1 MALVSVK
8 QALKDAQAGGYALAL
23 FDTYD
28 MQATDGIFQAFE
40 EKRAHAFIGLYDR
53 FFEQPNAAAN
63 VAYIREAAASTK
75 VPVSLM
81 LDHGASFE
89 QCIRAISLGF
99 TDVMFDGSKLPL
111 EENIAQTKLVVRA
124 ARAVGVAVEAELG
137 HVGSGN
143 EYQSF
148 GAKRAGFTDPAVV
161 ERFAAETG
169 VDFLA
174 VAIGTAHGVYQ
185 GEPHLDLE
193 LLDAIR
199 RRVEVPLVMHGGSG
213 LSDAQFR
220 SAIEHGI
227 AKINVATELFMTSA
241 KRIVDAARAK
251 DLSYFE
257 IARLAS
263 GTFCERCGHYIDLF
277 GEAGRV

>member
-1 MALVSVK
+1 MRPSW
-8 QALKDAQAGGYALAL
+8 G
-23 FDTYD
+23 TS
-28 MQATDGIFQAFE
+28 
-40 EKRAHAFIGLYDR
+40 
-53 FFEQPNAAAN
+53 AAA
-63 VAYIREAAASTK
+63 
-75 VPVSLM
+75 
-81 LDHGASFE
+81 
-89 QCIRAISLGF
+89 
-99 TDVMFDGSKLPL
+99 
-111 EENIAQTKLVVRA
+111 
-124 ARAVGVAVEAELG
+124 
-137 HVGSGN
+137 N

-148 GAKRAGFTDPAVV
+148 GAKRVGFTDPATV
-161 ERFAAETG
+161 ERFVAETG

-199 RRVEVPLVMHGGSG
+199 RRVEIPLVMHGGSG

-241 KRIVDAARAK
+241 KRIVGAARAK
-251 DLSYFE
+251 DLSYFD

-263 GTFCERCGHYIDLF
+263 DTFRERCGYYIDLF
-277 GEAGRV
+277 GEADRV